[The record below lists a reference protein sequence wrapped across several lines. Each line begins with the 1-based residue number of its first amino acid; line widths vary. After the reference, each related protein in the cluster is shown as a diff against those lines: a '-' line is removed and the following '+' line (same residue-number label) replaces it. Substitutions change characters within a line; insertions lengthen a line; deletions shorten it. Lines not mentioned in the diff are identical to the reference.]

1 MANDQLPFFD
11 DDSDKDPSVTPPA
24 AAEPATDVT
33 DAADVTPE
41 VADRPRRRR
50 GRRVL
55 IGSLSILGVLVLAV
69 VGVLGYYLKSV
80 DNALSQAPRA
90 DILPTVSGN
99 LTVPGGSNGSGG
111 SGGAGDK
118 TGLNVPAPD
127 AANAMNIVIMG
138 SDSRGTDRGR
148 SDSLILMHISGD
160 RKKVYLISF
169 PRDMWVSIPGY
180 GNAKINAAY
189 SWGGPTL
196 AIQTLENLVHVRVD
210 HAAIADFTGFTDL
223 VDVIGGISVYNN
235 QASRSDGVTF
245 PMGQLNLNGKD
256 ALIYTRERYDL
267 ANGDLDRAA
276 RQRDVIKAI
285 FQKVLTPAVLANPS
299 KFNAAAQKIA
309 PNVTV
314 DSGFTNA
321 AIEKLALSMRVTS
334 IDDVRSLQAPVS
346 GFAVSADGQD
356 YDVVNTPVLAQLAT
370 ALANDQMEQY
380 WQLHKNDQRVTAP

>member
-11 DDSDKDPSVTPPA
+11 DDSDKEASVTPPA
-24 AAEPATDVT
+24 AAEAATESPDAVGVPAE
-33 DAADVTPE
+33 A
-41 VADRPRRRR
+41 ADRPRRRR

-69 VGVLGYYLKSV
+69 AGVLGYYLKSV

-90 DILPTVSGN
+90 DILPTVPGN
-99 LTVPGGSNGSGG
+99 LTAPSGSGG
-111 SGGAGDK
+111 SASPGPK
-118 TGLNVPAPD
+118 TGIDVPAPD

-148 SDSLILMHISGD
+148 SDTLILMHISGD

-210 HAAIADFTGFTDL
+210 HAAITDFTGFTDL

-285 FQKVLTPAVLANPS
+285 FKKVLTPEVLANPS
-299 KFNAAAQKIA
+299 KFNAVAQKIA

-334 IDDVRSLQAPVS
+334 VDDVRSLQAPVS

-370 ALANDQMEQY
+370 ALANDQMELY
-380 WQLHKNDQRVTAP
+380 WQQHKNDQRVTAP

>member
-1 MANDQLPFFD
+1 
-11 DDSDKDPSVTPPA
+11 
-24 AAEPATDVT
+24 
-33 DAADVTPE
+33 
-41 VADRPRRRR
+41 
-50 GRRVL
+50 
-55 IGSLSILGVLVLAV
+55 SILGVLVLAV

-99 LTVPGGSNGSGG
+99 LTVPGGSDGSGG